1 MPDFDGQLDDIIAL
15 IGGKFETDNG
25 VRLSATPGEGAAV
38 ELWLFGSSGGQS
50 ARTAGARGLPFVANY
65 HVSPGTTLDA
75 IEAYRAA
82 FTPSS
87 FLDEAYVVV
96 SADVLAAETDSQ
108 ADYLASPFPHWVH
121 SIRSGHGAIPYPNHT
136 VTEALAP
143 EQAALVADRV
153 ATRFVGSAAT
163 VAEKLDGLQR
173 ATGAQE
179 LVVTTITHNHQDRL
193 RSHELLGKEW
203 GLPRLAV

>member
-1 MPDFDGQLDDIIAL
+1 LTPLILSERFAAAGAVFQQPGAEMPDFDGQLDDIIAL

-38 ELWLFGSSGGQS
+38 ALWLFGSSDGQS

-75 IEAYRAA
+75 IETYRAA

-96 SADVLAAETDSQ
+96 SADIRAAETDSQ
-108 ADYLASPFPHWVH
+108 SDYLASPFPHWV
-121 SIRSGHGAIPYPNHT
+121 
-136 VTEALAP
+136 
-143 EQAALVADRV
+143 
-153 ATRFVGSAAT
+153 VGSSTVGGVASAAGT
-163 VAEKLDGLQR
+163 TSRRSVAAD
-173 ATGAQE
+173 ADA
-179 LVVTTITHNHQDRL
+179 H
-193 RSHELLGKEW
+193 
-203 GLPRLAV
+203 